1 MHIPVG
7 SLSVT
12 SQGIGNSLMVELKL
26 PVRRGLVI
34 MDHMFIFPAL
44 NSIHVKFDSYVHT
57 GAHEFHKGLFQK
69 SCQGRRT
76 LQNLRGL
83 SIRHT
88 KCPSSLIASLNYI
101 HVWIISYKS
110 LPGSTT

>member
-12 SQGIGNSLMVELKL
+12 SQGIGNSLMVEL
-26 PVRRGLVI
+26 RRGLVF
-34 MDHMFIFPAL
+34 MDHMFIYPAL

-76 LQNLRGL
+76 LQNLQGL

-88 KCPSSLIASLNYI
+88 KCPSSLIASLNDI